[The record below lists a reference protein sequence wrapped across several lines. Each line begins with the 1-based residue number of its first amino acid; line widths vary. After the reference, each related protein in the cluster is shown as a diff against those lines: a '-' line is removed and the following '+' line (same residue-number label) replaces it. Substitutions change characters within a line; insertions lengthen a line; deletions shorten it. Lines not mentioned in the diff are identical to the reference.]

1 MRCRR
6 AGAGWAPRAIH
17 RQNPRRGRLFPG
29 HTPFQRFSF
38 STLGAG
44 DRLGVTETR
53 KMSTDIS
60 VLTFKSGFLA
70 TWPGLSRDGSG
81 WIRGPCSITVRT
93 FHLTGP
99 WFWSDSSKLCVDQG
113 LLDSSPFGVKEMLFK
128 MVPVHG
134 PHVSQFFEVLSS
146 IILVTSPECPALA
159 RI

>member
-1 MRCRR
+1 M
-6 AGAGWAPRAIH
+6 GAQWAPRAIH
-17 RQNPRRGRLFPG
+17 RHNPCRGRLFPA

-53 KMSTDIS
+53 EMPTDIS
-60 VLTFKSGFLA
+60 LPSFQSGFLA
-70 TWPGLSRDGSG
+70 MWPGLSRDGSG
-81 WIRGPCSITVRT
+81 WIWGPCSITIRT

-99 WFWSDSSKLCVDQG
+99 WFWSDNSKLCFSVDWG

-134 PHVSQFFEVLSS
+134 PHVTANSLKFCHL
-146 IILVTSPECPALA
+146 
-159 RI
+159 